1 MRSLRWGAGPALLGL
16 ALLCPPLFAEP
27 PRPDAVAD
35 LAARIDRHV
44 AAGYAA
50 RGAVPAPPADDAEY
64 IRRVYL
70 DVAGRTPSAWEV
82 REYLADKSPDKRRK
96 VVDRLLDGP
105 HYSANFARVWRELLL
120 PQNNNQT
127 ARFFAPQ
134 IESWVRVRLRED
146 RPYDAMV
153 RELLTAAVVPGNG
166 PRATPGGGAAFDQ
179 GAAAFYQANEL
190 LPENIASAASRIFL
204 GVKLE
209 CAQCH
214 DHPFAQWKKN
224 QFWEYAAFFS
234 GLRPQVRQQGAFS
247 PAQDN
252 AERHEIKIPNTET
265 VVQARY
271 LDGKQPTWGKKP
283 NARKTLAEWMTAKD
297 NPYFAR
303 AAANRVWAHFFGVG
317 IIDPVDDLGTDTL
330 PSHPE
335 LLDELAA
342 ELVKHRFDLKFL
354 IRAITASKTYQLTST
369 ATHESQNEPQ
379 AFARMMLK
387 GLTPEQVFDSLAS
400 ATGYREPRPA
410 QGMPPGFVNPGTMR
424 SEFLSKFANASD
436 KRTEHQTSIL
446 QALSLMNG
454 KFVADATGLQ
464 SSGTL
469 GAVLDAPFMDTR
481 DRLDAL
487 YLAALSRPMR
497 PQEAAR
503 LVPYV
508 NKGGPSGDPRKALAD
523 VFWTLLN
530 SSEFILNH

>member
-1 MRSLRWGAGPALLGL
+1 L
-16 ALLCPPLFAEP
+16 
-27 PRPDAVAD
+27 
-35 LAARIDRHV
+35 I
-44 AAGYAA
+44 
-50 RGAVPAPPADDAEY
+50 
-64 IRRVYL
+64 
-70 DVAGRTPSAWEV
+70 
-82 REYLADKSPDKRRK
+82 
-96 VVDRLLDGP
+96 
-105 HYSANFARVWRELLL
+105 
-120 PQNNNQT
+120 PQNNNQ
-127 ARFFAPQ
+127 RFFAPQ

-153 RELLTAAVVPGNG
+153 RELLTAAVVPNNNG
-166 PRATPGGGAAFDQ
+166 RAPTPRGGAFDQ

-190 LPENIASAASRIFL
+190 LPENVASAASRVFL

-214 DHPFAQWKKN
+214 DHPFAQWKKT

-234 GLRPQVRQQGAFS
+234 GLRPQVARQGAFS

-265 VVQARY
+265 TVQARY
-271 LDGKQPTWGKKP
+271 LDGKQPKWDKKP
-283 NARKTLAEWMTAKD
+283 NARKTVAEWMTAAD

-303 AAANRVWAHFFGVG
+303 AAANRLWAHFFGVG
-317 IIDPVDDLGTDTL
+317 IIDPVDDLGTDNL

-342 ELVKHRFDLKFL
+342 ELARHRFDLKFL
-354 IRAITASKTYQLTST
+354 VRAITASKTYQLTSA

-387 GLTPEQVFDSLAS
+387 GLTPEQVFDSLMT
-400 ATGYREPRPA
+400 ATGYREARA
-410 QGMPPGFVNPGTMR
+410 GEAVPPGFLNPGTAR
-424 SEFLSKFANASD
+424 AEFLSKFANSSD

-469 GAVLDAPFMDTR
+469 GALLDVPFMDNR
-481 DRLDAL
+481 GRLDAL

-508 NKGGPSGDPRKALAD
+508 NKGGPSGDSRKALAD
-523 VFWTLLN
+523 VYWALLN